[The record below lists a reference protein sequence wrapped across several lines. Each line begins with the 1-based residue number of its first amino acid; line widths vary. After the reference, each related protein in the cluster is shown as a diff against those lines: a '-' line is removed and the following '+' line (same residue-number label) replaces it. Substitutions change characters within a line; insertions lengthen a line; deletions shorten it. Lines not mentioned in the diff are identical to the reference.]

1 MPVFVH
7 VDGDLRPLW
16 KAIGESRVGGFD
28 SLSLSLSPP
37 PDNDTGP
44 GDVVRM

>member
-1 MPVFVH
+1 MPAFAH
-7 VDGDLRPLW
+7 VDDELRPLW

-28 SLSLSLSPP
+28 SLSLSPP